1 MNSAS
6 LVRGRK
12 VEMHPMPEIETG
24 NEAWADRLAESLML
38 RAIGLTEGRP
48 LAARRLLLGA
58 AVRFAVSPL
67 HGWPALVRQNLALV
81 RPDLPRGVRRR
92 LAGAAGWNAG
102 VSLAELLSPR
112 EFRTA
117 LAGTPV
123 AGPGVAAM
131 KEARR
136 AGRGVVLVT
145 AEIGNPDALVA
156 ILAERGVEAAA
167 LASPAPATAGGLAGL
182 IEAARARLGGP
193 RHPDTEQGRDA
204 LEAHLARGGLAVLQG
219 DRVSETGTPVLLF
232 GARVRTPIFAATA
245 ALRQHAEFIPAF
257 ALRRRDGRYGVWMAA
272 PVAHAHPGEM
282 MQDYQRAVEEA
293 AREFME
299 QFFWAGA
306 RWRPERYLDRAAPST
321 GP

>member
-1 MNSAS
+1 
-6 LVRGRK
+6 
-12 VEMHPMPEIETG
+12 MPEIEFG
-24 NEAWADRLAESLML
+24 AEAWADRLAESLTL
-38 RAIGLTEGRP
+38 GAVRVTEGRP
-48 LAARRLLLGA
+48 LAARRRLLGA

-102 VSLAELLSPR
+102 VSLAELFSPR
-112 EFRTA
+112 EFRAA
-117 LAGTPV
+117 LGGTPV

-167 LASPAPATAGGLAGL
+167 LAAPAPAEGLAGL
-182 IEAARARLGGP
+182 IETARARLGG
-193 RHPDTEQGRDA
+193 RRYPDTEQGRDA

-272 PVAHAHPGEM
+272 PVAHARPGEM